1 MFLALSTDCHGMSS
15 PWMSSHWI
23 SSCCR
28 WIWCNSK
35 ELIGSWCPRFP
46 TPMVES
52 SSTDLLPSIKSY
64 WAESHWAK
72 GQNYAAVFPENQ
84 MSCRLLMAKSRSMR
98 KHLDSQLS
106 WVAAWLLVKHVCPV
120 HLVHFPKIHRSVLH
134 KMTIDLLYFWD
145 VYDVNLWQK
154 KIRQKY
160 GLFMW
165 NYKFHCFKK
174 KQ

>member
-1 MFLALSTDCHGMSS
+1 MGDWRTIICMFLALSTHCHRMSS

-23 SSCCR
+23 SSCCLC
-28 WIWCNSK
+28 IWCNSR

-52 SSTDLLPSIKSY
+52 SSTDLLPSVKSY

-84 MSCRLLMAKSRSMR
+84 MSCRLLMAISRSMR

-106 WVAAWLLVKHVCPV
+106 WVAAWLLVKRVCPV
-120 HLVHFPKIHRSVLH
+120 HLVHFPKIHRSVFH

-160 GLFMW
+160 VLFM
-165 NYKFHCFKK
+165 
-174 KQ
+174 